1 MNIKEFTSCNQ
12 PNRHLSAGEIDEL
25 LHELS
30 AWQLVQHNKLNVL
43 CKTYQFENFA
53 TALAFTNQV
62 GEFAEQVNHHP
73 EITLSWGSV
82 TIIWYTH
89 TMQGIQPNDFRCAA
103 YCDELY
109 TLIP

>member
-1 MNIKEFTSCNQ
+1 MNIKKITLCSSHS
-12 PNRHLSAGEIDEL
+12 RHLKTDEIDEL
-25 LHELS
+25 LQELS
-30 AWQLVQHNKLNVL
+30 AWQLIQHNGINVL
-43 CKTYQFENFA
+43 YKRYQFGDFA
-53 TALAFTNQV
+53 TALAFTNRV

-89 TMQGIQPNDFRCAA
+89 TMKGIQPNDFRCAA